1 VVKCRAGLGHGF
13 NGDIKDAASLA
24 RGVFIVSAYWAGSGN
39 VDGVSD
45 ANCAGEADD
54 RLVG

>member
-1 VVKCRAGLGHGF
+1 VSRRPGHGF

-45 ANCAGEADD
+45 AHCAGETDD
-54 RLVG
+54 GLVG